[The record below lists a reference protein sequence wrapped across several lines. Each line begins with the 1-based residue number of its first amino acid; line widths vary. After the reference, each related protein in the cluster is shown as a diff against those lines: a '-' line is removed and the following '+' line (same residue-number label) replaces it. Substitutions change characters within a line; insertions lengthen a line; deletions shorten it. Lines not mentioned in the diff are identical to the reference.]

1 MNKNK
6 YIIRQ
11 TKMFFSDGT
20 KSVVKN
26 RKAVYNIQS
35 YREYLMAKY
44 GALRVEFVYDTIPAS
59 LQGCTS
65 IKIKSS
71 CN

>member
-26 RKAVYNIQS
+26 RKSVYNIQS
-35 YREYLMAKY
+35 YREYLMTKY

-59 LQGCTS
+59 IQSYTN
-65 IKIKSS
+65 IKIRSS
-71 CN
+71 CE